1 MKEILISIFN
11 FFGLA
16 WWIEVVTQNPLCTY
30 YFGPFLTAGD
40 AEDEKV
46 GYLEDLEAETAQVSA
61 VFIKRCKPTK
71 VTIEPQLVGRIAGKA
86 SPAFSSQI

>member
-16 WWIEVVTQNPLCTY
+16 WWIEVVTQNPPCTY

-46 GYLEDLEAETAQVSA
+46 GYLEDLEAEGAQVNTVS
-61 VFIKRCKPTK
+61 IERCKPSK
-71 VTIEPQLVGRIAGKA
+71 VTIETQLAG
-86 SPAFSSQI
+86 SITPILDW